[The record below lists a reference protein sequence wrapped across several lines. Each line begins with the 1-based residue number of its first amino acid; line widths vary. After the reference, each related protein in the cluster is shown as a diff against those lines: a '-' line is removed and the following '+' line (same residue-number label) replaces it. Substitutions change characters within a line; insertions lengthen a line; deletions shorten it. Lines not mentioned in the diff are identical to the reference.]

1 MLFHFFLI
9 MISAKSFFVFLAWF
23 LLALGLFFSD
33 IEEISSTFSSRWWT
47 SGVSWVLSWQNHNEK
62 ADLEAYAKK
71 ETYLYGVLEQRYY
84 DSEKINLVEMQ
95 ENALK
100 WFVEALGDPHTE
112 YLTKEENEVFDESME
127 GTQHFEWI
135 GAVVTKKKDG
145 IMISEVL
152 KWSPAFVAWLQTL
165 DIIIQID
172 GESTQDVSLG
182 DAVKKIRWPKDSIV
196 TLWIFRQR
204 DEWDE
209 IEVFDVEVTRGTID
223 VPSVTIWLLGYTG
236 WNAAHI
242 EVAIFGDDTI
252 AKLQQALLQ
261 LTWSYESVILDLR
274 GNGGGYLPTAVELA
288 SFFLPK
294 NEIVTTAKYTILPD
308 EVLRSKWYGAF
319 LELPTVVLID
329 GMSASASEIV
339 AWALQQRSKVS
350 VIGTKSFGKW
360 SIQTIQ
366 PMDDGS
372 MLKYTIGKW
381 YLPNNETIDTVGLS
395 PDFEIE
401 FDRELFLS
409 GGVDTQLQKAVELLA
424 DPAQWIGDQ
433 PCCGINL

>member
-1 MLFHFFLI
+1 MV
-9 MISAKSFFVFLAWF
+9 SAKSFFVFLAWF
-23 LLALGLFFSD
+23 LLALGLFFSNIED
-33 IEEISSTFSSRWWT
+33 IWLTFSSRWWIPESWWML
-47 SGVSWVLSWQNHNEK
+47 SGQGSDGKSDLSVHT
-62 ADLEAYAKK
+62 KK
-71 ETYLYGVLEQRYY
+71 ETYLYEVLEQRYY
-84 DSEKINLVEMQ
+84 NSEKINLVEMQ

-135 GAVVTKKKDG
+135 GAVVSKKKDG

-152 KWSPAFVAWLQTL
+152 KWSPAFVAWLQPL

-172 GESTQDVSLG
+172 GESTQDLSLG
-182 DAVKKIRWPKDSIV
+182 DAVKQIRWPKDSIV

-204 DEWDE
+204 NEGDEV
-209 IEVFDVEVTRGTID
+209 EVFDVEVTRGTID
-223 VPSVTIWLLGYTG
+223 VPSVLVWLLAYTG
-236 WNAAHI
+236 GTVAHI
-242 EVAIFGDDTI
+242 QVAIFGDDTI
-252 AKLQQALLQ
+252 TKLQQALLQ

-308 EVLRSKWYGAF
+308 EVLRSKWYGTF

-339 AWALQQRSKVS
+339 AGALQQRSKVS
-350 VIGTKSFGKW
+350 VIGTKSFGKG

-372 MLKYTIGKW
+372 MLKYTIGRR

-395 PDFEIE
+395 PDFEIA

-409 GGVDTQLQKAVELLA
+409 GGVDTQLQKAVELLS
-424 DPAQWIGDQ
+424 DPAQWVGDQ
-433 PCCGINL
+433 PCCGIIVNAL